1 MEKIGNGGDCDELE
15 NTYPVLSRVR
25 RQATSLGTEGQEMI
39 HFISREI
46 QSLDFHEKLLSFFGW
61 ASRHVRS

>member
-1 MEKIGNGGDCDELE
+1 MEKIGNSGDCDELE
-15 NTYPVLSRVR
+15 NTYPVLSRVSSK
-25 RQATSLGTEGQEMI
+25 ATSLGTEGQEMI

-46 QSLDFHEKLLSFFGW
+46 QSLDSHEKLLSFFGW